1 LVTVKVKRKYFL
13 RFGSQNPDEYLSF
26 FGIEVGF
33 AKQKMKKIVAG
44 IVAVVVLLISCHAGH
59 PEANAAFQLS
69 PDFHKIFSNTIPVL
83 EIIIRGSIVYLVLF
97 FMLRI
102 ILKRESASLGI
113 TDLLVVVLLADASQN
128 AMSGGYKSLPDGI
141 ILVVTIIFWSHF
153 LNWLGFKS
161 PFFQRIIKPGK
172 LLLVKEGRMIRRNMK
187 KEFLTEEELMS
198 EIRLNGAKQIS
209 EVEEA
214 FMETDGRISV
224 ITYDRNNDAGKG
236 NSEKKMS

>member
-1 LVTVKVKRKYFL
+1 
-13 RFGSQNPDEYLSF
+13 
-26 FGIEVGF
+26 
-33 AKQKMKKIVAG
+33 MKKFFAG
-44 IVAVVVLLISCHAGH
+44 IVVVALVVVSCQSGN
-59 PEANAAFQLS
+59 PQSNAAFQFS

-141 ILVVTIIFWSHF
+141 ILVATIIFWSHF

-172 LLLVKEGRMIRRNMK
+172 LLLIKEGRMIRRNIEK
-187 KEFLTEEELMS
+187 
-198 EIRLNGAKQIS
+198 
-209 EVEEA
+209 
-214 FMETDGRISV
+214 RIP
-224 ITYDRNNDAGKG
+224 DRRRIN
-236 NSEKKMS
+236 E

>member
-1 LVTVKVKRKYFL
+1 
-13 RFGSQNPDEYLSF
+13 
-26 FGIEVGF
+26 
-33 AKQKMKKIVAG
+33 MKKFFAG
-44 IVAVVVLLISCHAGH
+44 IVVVTLFVLSCKSGH
-59 PEANAAFQLS
+59 PESNAAFQLS
-69 PDFHKIFSNTIPVL
+69 PDFHKIFSNDIPVL

-97 FMLRI
+97 FMLRV

-128 AMSGGYKSLPDGI
+128 AMAGGYKSLPDGI
-141 ILVVTIIFWSHF
+141 ILVATIIFWSHF

-172 LLLVKEGRMIRRNMK
+172 LLLIKEGRMIRRNMK

-198 EIRLNGAKQIS
+198 EIRLNGAKEVS
-209 EVEEA
+209 DVEEA

-224 ITYDRNNDAGKG
+224 ITYQHHSEEGKG
-236 NSEKKMS
+236 NAEKKMS

>member
-1 LVTVKVKRKYFL
+1 
-13 RFGSQNPDEYLSF
+13 
-26 FGIEVGF
+26 
-33 AKQKMKKIVAG
+33 MKKYLPG
-44 IVAVVVLLISCHAGH
+44 IIAVVLLLVSCHS
-59 PEANAAFQLS
+59 ANAPGAHSASNLAFEFK
-69 PDFHKIFSNTIPVL
+69 PDFHKIFSNDVPIL
-83 EIIIRGSIVYLVLF
+83 EIIIRGSFVYLTLF
-97 FMLRI
+97 FLLRV

-113 TDLLVVVLLADASQN
+113 TDLLIVVLLADASQN
-128 AMSGGYKSLPDGI
+128 AMSGGYRSLPDGI
-141 ILVVTIIFWSHF
+141 VLVATIIFWSHF

-198 EIRLNGAKQIS
+198 EIRLNGAKQLS

-224 ITYDRNNDAGKG
+224 ITYDRNNTGKG
-236 NSEKKMS
+236 NAEKKMI